1 MLKRVAILLFC
12 LLITFVATFG
22 FVVGVVAVPTIY
34 SYAAVN
40 DDSIYTPL
48 RETSDLVDCFQSYC
62 KSRDLTIEGSLTDAV
77 TTFTT
82 GAFNSAC
89 NEIGINITQLQA
101 EIKAEYDQS
110 GKPVKFLMNES
121 GVMAMNRIFAQFLQ
135 DNELQVGDQ
144 NVNKNVYNG
153 KYFVDDLGNKC
164 LPTVLSTDGYSH
176 YDNFNHP
183 NIVVQPGTPFVK
195 PGFADALTFA
205 QEGSSRHYV
214 DFRFND
220 NLYYIDSHIPS
231 DGYDVT
237 AVCVNAYAYACYYT
251 TRRSGSD
258 TNIYLR
264 CKIHGGYPTIF
275 TFQDSTSI
283 GYGILNTYTDD
294 YGNGTKYYGFTY
306 QIMQSAQLPNVTINI
321 VSTTIN
327 NNNYEGDTIIN
338 NDGDVIVEPEPTPPG
353 GKDPGWDVGGGE
365 GTATDKDGNTI
376 NIQFPDF
383 ELPDLNIDWSI
394 NGLGEKFPFSIPF
407 DLVALVTV
415 LNAEPQAPRF
425 EGTVNFGFT
434 TWDYDINL
442 DQFDTVASA
451 CRIAELL
458 LLVIGLIL
466 ITRSIIKG

>member
-34 SYAAVN
+34 SYASVN
-40 DDSIYTPL
+40 DDPIYVNL
-48 RETSDLVDCFQSYC
+48 RERSDLVDCFQAYC

-110 GKPVKFLMNES
+110 GKPVKFFMNET

-135 DNELQVGDQ
+135 DNELEVGDQ
-144 NVNKNVYNG
+144 NVNDTVFDGDFYSDDDNSGLIYIFNSAIAENG
-153 KYFVDDLGNKC
+153 DLFNADENLIQKGSAFMYTNQYLYDSGQSSYTMPFK
-164 LPTVLSTDGYSH
+164 TTSNTYDIRVGRYLSG
-176 YDNFNHP
+176 
-183 NIVVQPGTPFVK
+183 
-195 PGFADALTFA
+195 
-205 QEGSSRHYV
+205 SRHYMSMNFTNSAPSKYSHIV
-214 DFRFND
+214 QPTTDNGDDIFTGNLIIYKRD
-220 NLYYIDSHIPS
+220 GSNLYHLGSLF
-231 DGYDVT
+231 
-237 AVCVNAYAYACYYT
+237 NAYNKDYT
-251 TRRSGSD
+251 S
-258 TNIYLR
+258 L
-264 CKIHGGYPTIF
+264 
-275 TFQDSTSI
+275 
-283 GYGILNTYTDD
+283 LNL
-294 YGNGTKYYGFTY
+294 G
-306 QIMQSAQLPNVTINI
+306 TINFTNEQTPQNTTI
-321 VSTTIN
+321 VIISNTIN
-327 NNNYEGDTIIN
+327 NNNYEGDTYITN
-338 NDGDVIVEPEPTPPG
+338 EGDVINNPTPVPPG
-353 GKDPGWDVGGGE
+353 GSDPGWDVGGGD
-365 GTATDKDGNTI
+365 GTATDGNGNEW
-376 NIQFPDF
+376 NIHFPDF

-415 LNAEPQAPRF
+415 LNAQPQAPRF

-434 TWDYDINL
+434 TWNYDINL
-442 DQFDTVASA
+442 QQFDSVAQA

-458 LLVIGLIL
+458 LLVFGLIL